1 VSCSLGRNP
10 ACAPENSHPRTPI
23 QQRRLSKTSTQD
35 ILDMTDR
42 MPIFPLGT
50 VLYPGLL
57 LPLHIFEE
65 RYRRLVRDLIA
76 VPDDAERRFGV
87 LAIREGREVGSEGVR
102 ALHGVGCT
110 AELRQ
115 VEAYED
121 GRFDI
126 VTVGTTRFRLI
137 ALDTSMPYLQGE
149 VELLPELPGD
159 SPSVLAASVGSVF
172 AAYRSALLYAQASI
186 TATYEAVEDEED
198 EEDEAAQP
206 ASASRAAAGGLE
218 LPEDVGVLSYLV
230 AAAMILDLPD
240 KQDLLA
246 APDVTARL
254 RAELALLRRETA
266 MLRLLPSLPAV
277 DLLRQ
282 PVHPN

>member
-1 VSCSLGRNP
+1 
-10 ACAPENSHPRTPI
+10 
-23 QQRRLSKTSTQD
+23 
-35 ILDMTDR
+35 MTDR

-50 VLYPGLL
+50 VLYPGLI

-65 RYRRLVRDLIA
+65 RYRRLVRDLVA
-76 VPDDAERRFGV
+76 LPDDAERRFGV
-87 LAIREGREVGSEGVR
+87 VAIREGREVGGDGVR

-121 GRFDI
+121 GRFDV
-126 VTVGTTRFRLI
+126 VTVGTTRFRLVT
-137 ALDTSMPYLQGE
+137 LDTSMPYLQGE
-149 VELLPELPGD
+149 VEFLPELPGD
-159 SPSVLAASVGSVF
+159 SSSVLAASVGTVF

-186 TATYEAVEDEED
+186 TARYESEPDEED
-198 EEDEAAQP
+198 DATSEDEAGP
-206 ASASRAAAGGLE
+206 APRAAAGELE

-254 RAELALLRRETA
+254 RAELALLRRETT

>member
-1 VSCSLGRNP
+1 
-10 ACAPENSHPRTPI
+10 
-23 QQRRLSKTSTQD
+23 
-35 ILDMTDR
+35 MTDR

-50 VLYPGLL
+50 VLYPGLI

-65 RYRRLVRDLIA
+65 RYRRLVRDLVA
-76 VPDDAERRFGV
+76 LPDDTERRFGV
-87 LAIREGREVGSEGVR
+87 VAIREGREVGGDGVR

-110 AELRQ
+110 AKLRQ

-121 GRFDI
+121 GRFDV
-126 VTVGTTRFRLI
+126 VTVGTTRFRLVT
-137 ALDTSMPYLQGE
+137 LDTSMPYLQGE
-149 VELLPELPGD
+149 VEFLPELPGD
-159 SPSVLAASVGSVF
+159 SSSVLAASVGTVF

-186 TATYEAVEDEED
+186 TARYESEPDEED
-198 EEDEAAQP
+198 DATSEDEAGP
-206 ASASRAAAGGLE
+206 APRAAAGELE

-254 RAELALLRRETA
+254 RAELALLRRETT